1 MREEARKAEE
11 VLLKVKEEEARLEEE
26 ERRRAER
33 EREEKEREERGR
45 VDRER
50 ERLRQLDFERDRDL
64 RERDFRERDMR
75 DRDFDRRG
83 PPPLFLEVVRETD
96 STLSDEMKKTVVAL
110 ETPVCSPEAT
120 AMAVTVDLVPPVP
133 DLTTLARLPTIP
145 NLLEEAAAAAAC
157 PCEIVLA
164 PVIET
169 SETCATATWTVVV
182 PRCVDPFLPH
192 HSVDLPLLSEVLP
205 VDPLHLHSAGLAP
218 FLLVTGIL
226 ATENILFLLDVVVTL
241 VLPGQPLRICCVGWA
256 GGSIT
261 NWRNPCLLVPNSQV
275 FISKEFKEFAFTNDL
290 HLQDRDDRRDRDRR
304 GPPPGQGRPLAERM
318 SAGSTPN
325 SGKGGGRRRGRGGG
339 NAGAGGRSNGG
350 NEGNGRGNGGNDGN
364 DGGDEDGERR

>member
-1 MREEARKAEE
+1 MISA
-11 VLLKVKEEEARLEEE
+11 KEISASATCVIETLTV
-26 ERRRAER
+26 
-33 EREEKEREERGR
+33 
-45 VDRER
+45 VD
-50 ERLRQLDFERDRDL
+50 L
-64 RERDFRERDMR
+64 
-75 DRDFDRRG
+75 
-83 PPPLFLEVVRETD
+83 PPLFLEVVRETD

-120 AMAVTVDLVPPVP
+120 AMTVTVDLVPPVP
-133 DLTTLARLPTIP
+133 DLTTLARFPTIP
-145 NLLEEAAAAAAC
+145 NLLEAAAAAAC

-261 NWRNPCLLVPNSQV
+261 NWRNPCLLVPNSTEMTGATGTGVALLLDREGLWRRECRPGLLLTVERVAEEGEEEEAAMLAQAV
-275 FISKEFKEFAFTNDL
+275 AVTVATKEMVVVTVAMMEMTAVMRMENDVK
-290 HLQDRDDRRDRDRR
+290 LQ
-304 GPPPGQGRPLAERM
+304 A
-318 SAGSTPN
+318 
-325 SGKGGGRRRGRGGG
+325 
-339 NAGAGGRSNGG
+339 
-350 NEGNGRGNGGNDGN
+350 
-364 DGGDEDGERR
+364 